1 MMDLPQLV
9 PQPGVP
15 LPSRRILLVDDNDD
29 ARELMAIVLE
39 MHGHKVAMAADGA
52 AGLVRA
58 QDFMPD
64 IVFLDLGMPVMDGYE
79 TAVALRC
86 LAGLE
91 TVWIVALSGWS
102 DQATLARTHAAGFD
116 YHLTKPANF
125 AIIDN
130 FLYGD
135 WTRLSR

>member
-79 TAVALRC
+79 TAVALRR

-116 YHLTKPANF
+116 YHLTKPVNF

>member
-1 MMDLPQLV
+1 MDLPQLA
-9 PQPGVP
+9 PRPGAA

-29 ARELMAIVLE
+29 ARDLMGMVLD
-39 MHGHKVAMAADGA
+39 MHGHRVAVAANGA
-52 AGLVRA
+52 EALVRA
-58 QDFMPD
+58 QEFMPD

-79 TAVALRC
+79 TAVALRR

-91 TVWIVALSGWS
+91 AVWIVALSGWN
-102 DQATLARTHAAGFD
+102 DQATLARTRQAGID

-135 WTRLSR
+135 WTCLSR